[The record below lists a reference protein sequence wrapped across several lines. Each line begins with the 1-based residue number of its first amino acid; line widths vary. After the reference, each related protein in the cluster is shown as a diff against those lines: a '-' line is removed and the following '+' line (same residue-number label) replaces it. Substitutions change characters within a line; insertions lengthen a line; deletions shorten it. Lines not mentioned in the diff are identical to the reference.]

1 MRLSDIRAKVVGA
14 TAFIAQVCRDLGIAD
29 KVNRMV
35 EWDQKQ
41 WKLSPGTRVVALIIN
56 IICHR
61 QPLYRVWEFYEH
73 LDLGLLFDQPVTL
86 EDLNDDGFA
95 RTLDR
100 LHASG
105 VKAGTKCPKRV
116 CGQNPGPK
124 RRMSVYS
131 REERMKAVK
140 LYFQYDRQV
149 APVLRELGYASRG
162 ALRRWVAEFEAT
174 GDVHAGYRRERHP
187 SKYSEAQKRAAVDY
201 YLTHGRNLQQTV
213 RALGYPD
220 RHTLRQWLNARV
232 EDRAHPRTG
241 RVYKP
246 SAKLSAEEKQEP
258 VIDLC
263 SREGQAREAAKKYG
277 VTRAALYR
285 WKSQLLGSGSPVKR
299 RSANGGPQSSRDTNE
314 LESEVES
321 LSRPERNAP
330 RPSEQSSP
338 KTPV

>member
-1 MRLSDIRAKVVGA
+1 GDIFKHFDHYFLPRGDRYGRDTNFVLAPSRCSNRQCFHLSRPERNA
-14 TAFIAQVCRDLGIAD
+14 
-29 KVNRMV
+29 
-35 EWDQKQ
+35 
-41 WKLSPGTRVVALIIN
+41 
-56 IICHR
+56 
-61 QPLYRVWEFYEH
+61 
-73 LDLGLLFDQPVTL
+73 
-86 EDLNDDGFA
+86 
-95 RTLDR
+95 
-100 LHASG
+100 
-105 VKAGTKCPKRV
+105 PKRV

-149 APVLRELGYASRG
+149 APVLRELGYPSRG
-162 ALRRWVAEFEAT
+162 ALRRWVAAFEAT

-201 YLTHGRNLQQTV
+201 YLTHGRNLQKTV
-213 RALGYPD
+213 RALGYPNRD
-220 RHTLRQWLNARV
+220 TLRQWLNERV
-232 EDRAHPRTG
+232 EDRALLRTG

-246 SAKLSAEEKQEP
+246 SAKLSEEEKKEA

-321 LSRPERNAP
+321 LRKQVEDLRS
-330 RPSEQSSP
+330 
-338 KTPV
+338 